1 MKKIIYILTFVAAIL
16 SSGCTDFL
24 SETNKSNPDAAAFYK
39 TTSGY
44 ESLINSCYSSLRDV
58 YGDNI
63 EMFVAGTDLFKI
75 GRAGLVSQGLGSYQN
90 LTPADNSVK
99 AFYQVVYQSIKRCND
114 AIYYGQLNNHS
125 ATKIAEMRF
134 LRAFYYFHL
143 VQQFGDV
150 SLVTDHI
157 TTPITD
163 YPRTPASDVYAFII
177 SEMKAALAG
186 LPATDIANRIN
197 KRVVNHYLSLVYLTK
212 GYETF
217 GVSTD
222 FDSTV
227 VYSTAAIKGQALSLP
242 FDGKTGIFYPGLEKN
257 AEIIF
262 SAQYSAASLE
272 SVTKGNSQAYYY
284 GAYLGGADGAV
295 NDGMPYMNT
304 RLKSTMRLYNLLS
317 ADANDKRFAG
327 TFMQELYGVCKT
339 GKCSYYSYFK
349 KFDTRST
356 LEVLMYYPKPGA
368 VQADVDAWK
377 ALNVAQRDSAVIK
390 WPTTTTGGVTVNNW
404 EKNDLDKDY
413 PCIKKFSDP
422 DAPFNTTGSRRDI
435 FLARL
440 AETYL
445 IRAEAYIKLAKLTEA
460 KTDINVVRTRAGAAS
475 IVEANATIDYI
486 LDERARE
493 FAGEYNRWYDLKRT
507 GKLVQYV
514 STYNPDVPSDANMK
528 GNDGK
533 YKILRPIPQ
542 DALGLN
548 TAGVAQNPG
557 Y

>member
-1 MKKIIYILTFVAAIL
+1 MKKIIYIFTLVAAFML
-16 SSGCTDFL
+16 SGCSDFL
-24 SETNKSNPDAAAFYK
+24 SETNKSNPDAATFYK

-44 ESLINSCYSSLRDV
+44 ESLINSCYATLRDV

-63 EMFVAGTDLFKI
+63 EMFVAGTDLYKV
-75 GRAGLVSQGLGSYQN
+75 GRAGLVSQGLGTYQN

-114 AIYYGQLNNHS
+114 AIYYGELYKQN
-125 ATKIAEMRF
+125 AGRVAEARF

-150 SLVTDHI
+150 ALVKDLLTSPV
-157 TTPITD
+157 TY

-177 SEMKAALAG
+177 DEMKNAYAN
-186 LPATDIANRIN
+186 LPATAANRVN
-197 KRVVNHYLSLVYLTK
+197 QRVVNHYLSLVYLTR

-217 GVSTD
+217 GTSAD
-222 FDSTV
+222 FQSSVD
-227 VYSTAAIKGQALSLP
+227 YATAAISGQALTLP
-242 FDGKTGIFYPGLEKN
+242 FDGKTGIFFPGLEKN
-257 AEIIF
+257 TEILF
-262 SAQYSAASLE
+262 SVQYSATSLA
-272 SVTKGNSQAYYY
+272 SVTLGNSQASSF
-284 GAYLGGADGAV
+284 GAYLGGADGAI

-304 RLKSTMRLYNLLS
+304 KLKPTMRLYNLLS
-317 ADANDKRFAG
+317 ADAADTRFSG
-327 TFMQELYGVCKT
+327 TFMQELYGVVAT
-339 GKCSYYSYFK
+339 GKCSFYSYFK
-349 KFDTRST
+349 KFDTRNT

-368 VQADVDAWK
+368 TQADVNAWIAINSTGRSK
-377 ALNVAQRDSAVIK
+377 TTIK
-390 WPTTTTGGVTVNNW
+390 WPTTGTVNNW
-404 EKNDLDKDY
+404 EKSDLDKDY

-422 DAPFNTTGSRRDI
+422 DAPFNTTASRRDI

-445 IRAEAYIKLAKLTEA
+445 IRAEAYIKLGNKQTEA
-460 KTDINVVRTRAGAAS
+460 TNDINVVRSRAGATAITSAS
-475 IVEANATIDYI
+475 ATIDYV

-514 STYNPDVPSDANMK
+514 STYNPDVPSESNMK

-542 DALGLN
+542 DAIGLN
-548 TAGVAQNPG
+548 SAVIVQNPG

>member
-1 MKKIIYILTFVAAIL
+1 MKKIIYILTLIAVFMTT
-16 SSGCTDFL
+16 GCSDFL
-24 SETNKSNPDAAAFYK
+24 SEKNKSNPDAAIFYQ
-39 TTSGY
+39 TPSGY
-44 ESLINSCYSSLRDV
+44 ESLINSCYSTLRDV
-58 YGDNI
+58 YGDNV

-75 GRAGLVSQGLGSYQN
+75 GRAGLTSQGLGSYQG

-114 AIYYGQLNNHS
+114 AIYYGNTYNHN
-125 ATKIAEMRF
+125 AGRIAEMRF

-150 SLVTDHI
+150 SLVTDQL
-157 TTPITD
+157 TTPINTE

-177 SEMKAALAG
+177 SEMKASLAG
-186 LPATDIANRIN
+186 LPTTDVANRIN

-217 GVSTD
+217 G
-222 FDSTV
+222 
-227 VYSTAAIKGQALSLP
+227 TAADFQSSVDYATTAINGQALALP

-262 SAQYSAASLE
+262 AVQYSAATLE
-272 SVTKGNSQAYYY
+272 SVTKGSSQAYYY
-284 GAYLGGADGAV
+284 GAYLGGADGAI

-349 KFDTRST
+349 KYDTRT
-356 LEVLMYYPKPGA
+356 ALEVLMYYPKPGA

-377 ALNVAQRDSAVIK
+377 AINPAQRDSTVIK
-390 WPTTTTGGVTVNNW
+390 WATTGAVNNW

-440 AETYL
+440 AESYL
-445 IRAEAYIKLAKLTEA
+445 IRAEAYVKLSKLTEA
-460 KTDINVVRTRAGAAS
+460 KTDINVIRTRAGAAN

-528 GNDGK
+528 GNDGN

-542 DALGLN
+542 DAIGLN
-548 TAGVAQNPG
+548 TAVIVQNPG